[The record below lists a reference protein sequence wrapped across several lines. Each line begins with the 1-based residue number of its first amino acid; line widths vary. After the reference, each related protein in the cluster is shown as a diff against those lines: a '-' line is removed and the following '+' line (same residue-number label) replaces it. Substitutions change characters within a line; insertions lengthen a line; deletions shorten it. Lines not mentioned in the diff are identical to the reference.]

1 MKSPFSEFP
10 MKPIDRIIVP
20 LDVSTEAAAL
30 ELIDRLPDVTFWKV
44 GLELFVATGERL
56 LHTLKRKDKKIFLD
70 LKFHDIPNTVAGACT
85 SAARYGVDL
94 LTVHA
99 VNGSIGLR
107 LAQDAAQDA
116 AAIAGLMPPNIIAV
130 TLLTS
135 ISETILTQELHSTLN
150 VADYTVAMAKLA
162 QHSGL
167 SGIVCSPQ
175 EAKNLR
181 SVCGEDFLL
190 ICPGVRPV
198 GSDKGDQQR
207 TMTQKDA
214 IEAGANYLVIGRP
227 ITAAHDPAAAFEKI
241 VNDLS

>member
-1 MKSPFSEFP
+1 M
-10 MKPIDRIIVP
+10 
-20 LDVSTEAAAL
+20 
-30 ELIDRLPDVTFWKV
+30 
-44 GLELFVATGERL
+44 
-56 LHTLKRKDKKIFLD
+56 
-70 LKFHDIPNTVAGACT
+70 
-85 SAARYGVDL
+85 

-107 LAQDAAQDA
+107 RAQDAAQNA
-116 AAIAGLMPPNIIAV
+116 AAIAGLIPPNIIAV

-135 ISETILTQELHSTLN
+135 ISEDILTQELHSTLN

-162 QHSGL
+162 QQSGL

-175 EAKNLR
+175 EARSLR

-198 GSDKGDQQR
+198 GSDQGDQQR
-207 TMTQKDA
+207 TMTPKDA
-214 IEAGANYLVIGRP
+214 IEAGASYLVIGRP
-227 ITAAHDPAAAFEKI
+227 ITAAADPAAAFEKI